1 MNTLSLRTLM
11 GRILLSLL
19 SVVGLVLCAPAKTV
33 TADEM
38 RSHLLSALSLTSE
51 TELFIG
57 QIESARVPSQ
67 FQVGHAEYLRDEA
80 ERDAKELPRLLDLIS
95 TDHS

>member
-1 MNTLSLRTLM
+1 M
-11 GRILLSLL
+11 
-19 SVVGLVLCAPAKTV
+19 
-33 TADEM
+33 
-38 RSHLLSALSLTSE
+38 
-51 TELFIG
+51 
-57 QIESARVPSQ
+57 PSQ